1 MDAYNLTSKE
11 LPKESSPFARAASH
25 VIQPSS
31 VAPSSPWSPGV
42 WKRLP
47 WTGFLALLTTIV
59 VTILMIVIVVRSNG
73 EPAYWVVQP
82 AVLLVIAS
90 TIANILLPYALS
102 EGVTVAWWVKS
113 MKPGTQVS
121 DLHNIWSFGSSIKEA
136 ALSGRAF
143 MLCGTLCRGIVV
155 VRYAVPWY
163 YMLYR
168 WYHLCGSK
176 VASTSSPWF
185 HSSRGV
191 YIEPLI
197 P

>member
-1 MDAYNLTSKE
+1 MHTYAT
-11 LPKESSPFARAASH
+11 
-25 VIQPSS
+25 
-31 VAPSSPWSPGV
+31 
-42 WKRLP
+42 
-47 WTGFLALLTTIV
+47 LLRPNFWG
-59 VTILMIVIVVRSNG
+59 VTIRPTPNFLFGPPLNISDWPINRYVSSHHTLVFSPPKISSQLLQFNAMSLL
-73 EPAYWVVQP
+73 QP
-82 AVLLVIAS
+82 PEELEYATYEIA
-90 TIANILLPYALS
+90 
-102 EGVTVAWWVKS
+102 
-113 MKPGTQVS
+113 
-121 DLHNIWSFGSSIKEA
+121 EA
-136 ALSGRAF
+136 AIQEHAKQQGYAVSRNKVYNDKKGDLRR

>member
-1 MDAYNLTSKE
+1 MKGKFPPISIT
-11 LPKESSPFARAASH
+11 
-25 VIQPSS
+25 
-31 VAPSSPWSPGV
+31 
-42 WKRLP
+42 KRLIDM
-47 WTGFLALLTTIV
+47 GA
-59 VTILMIVIVVRSNG
+59 G
-73 EPAYWVVQP
+73 EL
-82 AVLLVIAS
+82 VLLNPNK
-90 TIANILLPYALS
+90 TIMKS
-102 EGVTVAWWVKS
+102 EIVYLRKIKGV
-113 MKPGTQVS
+113 
-121 DLHNIWSFGSSIKEA
+121 L
-136 ALSGRAF
+136 
-143 MLCGTLCRGIVV
+143 LCGTLCRGIVV

>member
-1 MDAYNLTSKE
+1 MVYSTMGYAGSCTETLLYGART
-11 LPKESSPFARAASH
+11 PF
-25 VIQPSS
+25 
-31 VAPSSPWSPGV
+31 
-42 WKRLP
+42 
-47 WTGFLALLTTIV
+47 
-59 VTILMIVIVVRSNG
+59 
-73 EPAYWVVQP
+73 
-82 AVLLVIAS
+82 VLR
-90 TIANILLPYALS
+90 
-102 EGVTVAWWVKS
+102 
-113 MKPGTQVS
+113 QVE
-121 DLHNIWSFGSSIKEA
+121 GSSLWRLVGDCYIHGVMSREA
-136 ALSGRAF
+136 ARSAQVTREDSLRVPCISQDVL
-143 MLCGTLCRGIVV
+143 LCGTLCRGIVV